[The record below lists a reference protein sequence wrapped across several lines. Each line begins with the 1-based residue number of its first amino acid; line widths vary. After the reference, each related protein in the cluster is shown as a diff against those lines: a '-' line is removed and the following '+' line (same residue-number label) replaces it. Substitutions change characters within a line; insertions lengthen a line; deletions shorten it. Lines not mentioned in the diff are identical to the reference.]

1 MKKLFLTL
9 LLGTV
14 LLSPVLVLAQT
25 PPAATSCDAYC
36 KNMNG
41 LSFPEDQS
49 CICNPMTTDSFE
61 GIIGGIIDFI
71 FKIALFLVPLMVI
84 WGGVLFVTAG
94 GNPENIKNAQKIIF
108 WSLIGF
114 VVILLAR
121 GFSDLLEEILGI

>member
-14 LLSPVLVLAQT
+14 LLSPVFVLAQHT
-25 PPAATSCDAYC
+25 CEEYCDD
-36 KNMNG
+36 MTLG
-41 LSFPEDQS
+41 FPSGQT
-49 CICNPMTTDSFE
+49 CICNPMTADSFE

-84 WGGVLFVTAG
+84 WGGVLFVSAG
-94 GNPENIKNAQKIIF
+94 GNMEQIKKAKTVIF